1 MLNKKSRYLL
11 ITILVFLSIA
21 FDQISKIW
29 VRNNFESYSEKSIIG
44 DVFTLIKVENT
55 GAFLGMGSELSEIPR
70 ILLLIILPVIV
81 LISITLYTYID
92 KSLDKLSIIGFSL
105 IIGGGIANIFDRI
118 VFGSVTDF
126 LYINLGGIF
135 KTGIFNIADLSV
147 TTGMILLS
155 LVVILYVASGG
166 LRAVAYVDTM
176 QCILLAGGII
186 VLGVITLSYLG
197 GFSNLIEGIAVLSQA
212 DTKLTKEG
220 YSHYVAIP
228 GMIQFVDAGSKAIGG
243 PWTGIMILTYMFALM
258 GIQSAPAFTMWAFSN
273 QSPKPFAPQ
282 QVWASAFGIGAIL
295 FVFTAVQGL
304 SLIHI

>member
-126 LYINLGGIF
+126 LYLNLGGIF

-147 TTGMILLS
+147 TTGMIL
-155 LVVILYVASGG
+155 ILISSFK
-166 LRAVAYVDTM
+166 R
-176 QCILLAGGII
+176 
-186 VLGVITLSYLG
+186 
-197 GFSNLIEGIAVLSQA
+197 
-212 DTKLTKEG
+212 
-220 YSHYVAIP
+220 
-228 GMIQFVDAGSKAIGG
+228 
-243 PWTGIMILTYMFALM
+243 
-258 GIQSAPAFTMWAFSN
+258 
-273 QSPKPFAPQ
+273 KP
-282 QVWASAFGIGAIL
+282 
-295 FVFTAVQGL
+295 
-304 SLIHI
+304 

>member
-11 ITILVFLSIA
+11 ITILVFLSIVL
-21 FDQISKIW
+21 DQISKIW
-29 VRNNFESYSEKSIIG
+29 VRNNFENYSEKSIIG

-70 ILLLIILPVIV
+70 ILLLIIFPVIV

-147 TTGMILLS
+147 TTGMII
-155 LVVILYVASGG
+155 ILISSFK
-166 LRAVAYVDTM
+166 R
-176 QCILLAGGII
+176 
-186 VLGVITLSYLG
+186 
-197 GFSNLIEGIAVLSQA
+197 
-212 DTKLTKEG
+212 
-220 YSHYVAIP
+220 
-228 GMIQFVDAGSKAIGG
+228 
-243 PWTGIMILTYMFALM
+243 
-258 GIQSAPAFTMWAFSN
+258 
-273 QSPKPFAPQ
+273 KP
-282 QVWASAFGIGAIL
+282 
-295 FVFTAVQGL
+295 
-304 SLIHI
+304 